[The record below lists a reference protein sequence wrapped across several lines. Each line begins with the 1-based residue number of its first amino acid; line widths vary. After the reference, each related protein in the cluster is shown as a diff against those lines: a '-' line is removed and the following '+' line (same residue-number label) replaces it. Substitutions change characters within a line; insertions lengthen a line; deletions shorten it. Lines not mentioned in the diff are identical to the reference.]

1 MLECILTPGHTPGH
15 MCMYEPE
22 QKWFFS
28 GDHVLFTIT
37 PNISWWDA
45 FPDILSIYMDSLRR
59 VRDLQ
64 VERLLPAHRG
74 VRKNLEQRV
83 DELLEHHSKRFEEIC
98 RILQKAGGQTAYEIA
113 GQMLWKI
120 RGRNWEEFPLE
131 QKYFAVEEALAH
143 LDYLEARSFIE
154 RQEQNGRKIYFRA

>member
-1 MLECILTPGHTPGH
+1 M
-15 MCMYEPE
+15 
-22 QKWFFS
+22 
-28 GDHVLFTIT
+28 LFTIT